1 MNKVSYYLVVVVGVL
16 TFLQFIP
23 HAFMG
28 FQAVLEHIQKGEI
41 NGEAVQGMQMIW
53 IYSSIMMLLSS
64 IWMFFLAKP
73 ILEGKHIARV
83 QVLYI
88 SIGLIAF
95 GLGCSYIAQQFLN
108 PMIFFTLEGVLLL
121 LSITL
126 FYKKEKNEQ

>member
-1 MNKVSYYLVVVVGVL
+1 MNKVSYYLVVVVGVF

-28 FQAVLEHIQKGEI
+28 FPAVLEHIRKGEI
-41 NGEAVQGMQMIW
+41 NGEATMGMQMIW

-73 ILEGKHIARV
+73 ILEGKHVARI
-83 QVLYI
+83 QILYLA
-88 SIGLIAF
+88 IGLIAF

-108 PMIFFTLEGVLLL
+108 PMIFFTIEGVLLL
-121 LSITL
+121 LAVTV
-126 FYKKEKNEQ
+126 FYKKEKDGK

>member
-1 MNKVSYYLVVVVGVL
+1 MNKVSYYLVVFVGAL

-28 FQAVLEHIQKGEI
+28 FPAVLDHIQKGEI
-41 NGEAVQGMQMIW
+41 SGEAVQGMQMIW

-73 ILEGKHIARV
+73 ILEGKHVARV

-108 PMIFFTLEGVLLL
+108 HMIFFTIEGVLLL
-121 LSITL
+121 LAVTL
-126 FYKKEKNEQ
+126 FYKKEKNE

>member
-1 MNKVSYYLVVVVGVL
+1 MNKVSYYLVVFVGVL

-28 FQAVLEHIQKGEI
+28 FSAMLEHIQKGEI

-73 ILEGKHIARV
+73 ILEGKHVARV

-108 PMIFFTLEGVLLL
+108 HMVFFTIEGVLLL
-121 LSITL
+121 LAVTL